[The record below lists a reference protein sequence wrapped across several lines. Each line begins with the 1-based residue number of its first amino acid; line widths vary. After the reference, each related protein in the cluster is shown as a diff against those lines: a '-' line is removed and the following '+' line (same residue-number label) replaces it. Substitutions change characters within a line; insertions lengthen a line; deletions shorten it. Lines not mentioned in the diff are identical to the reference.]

1 MIMSTAIKVRTPVHE
16 LIRERRSPLAYSDQP
31 VGPEELRSL
40 LEAARWAAS
49 SYNQQ
54 PWHFIVATKENPEEY
69 ERLLGCIAPANASW
83 ARNAPVLMLSVA
95 KLAFDANGAQ
105 NRHALHDVG
114 QATANL
120 SLQATAL
127 GLGVH
132 QMGGFDATR
141 AREEFSIPEGY
152 EPVAAIAVGY
162 PGDPESLPESL
173 RARAMAPRTRRRLEE
188 FVFAGRWG
196 KTAPVFESAE

>member
-1 MIMSTAIKVRTPVHE
+1 MTTLIEAPAPVHD
-16 LIRERRSPLAYSDQP
+16 LIKERRSPLAYSERP
-31 VGPEELRSL
+31 VGREELWSL

-49 SYNQQ
+49 SYNEQ
-54 PWHFIVATKENPEEY
+54 PWRFIVATKEDPREY
-69 ERLLGCIAPANASW
+69 ERLLGCIVPANALW
-83 ARNAPVLMLSVA
+83 AGNAPVLMLSVA
-95 KLAFDANGAQ
+95 KLTYDANGAS

-120 SLQATAL
+120 AIQATAL
-127 GLGVH
+127 GLAVH
-132 QMGGFDATR
+132 QMGGFDAAR

-173 RARAMAPRTRRRLEE
+173 RARERAPRMRRELSE
-188 FVFAGRWG
+188 FVFAGAWG
-196 KTAPVFESAE
+196 KAAPVAE

>member
-1 MIMSTAIKVRTPVHE
+1 MSTLIATEVPVHD
-16 LIRERRSPLAYSDQP
+16 LIRKRRSPLAYSDRP
-31 VGPEELRSL
+31 VGLEELRSL

-54 PWHFIVATKENPEEY
+54 PWHFIVATKEDPREY
-69 ERLLGCIAPANASW
+69 ERLLGCIVPANAQW
-83 ARNAPVLMLSVA
+83 AGKAPVLMLSVA
-95 KLAFDANGAQ
+95 KLTYDANGAP

-127 GLGVH
+127 GLAVH
-132 QMGGFDATR
+132 QMGGFDMER

-162 PGDPESLPESL
+162 PGDPESLPEGL
-173 RARAMAPRTRRRLEE
+173 RARASAPRTRRELGE
-188 FVFAGRWG
+188 FVFTVRWG
-196 KTAPVFESAE
+196 KTSPAVESAE

>member
-1 MIMSTAIKVRTPVHE
+1 
-16 LIRERRSPLAYSDQP
+16 
-31 VGPEELRSL
+31 VGLEELRSL

-54 PWHFIVATKENPEEY
+54 PWHFIVATKEDPRVY
-69 ERLLGCIAPANASW
+69 ERLLGCIVPANALW
-83 ARNAPVLMLSVA
+83 AGKAPVLMLTVA
-95 KLAFDANGAQ
+95 KLTYDANGAP

-127 GLGVH
+127 GLAVH
-132 QMGGFDATR
+132 QMGGFDMER

-162 PGDPESLPESL
+162 PGDPGESARGLAGEGE
-173 RARAMAPRTRRRLEE
+173 RAAHAPGTEGVRFRRALGEDL
-188 FVFAGRWG
+188 AGRRIG
-196 KTAPVFESAE
+196 GMRAISDEAHESYQNSRVRRA

>member
-1 MIMSTAIKVRTPVHE
+1 MSTLIATEVPVHD
-16 LIRERRSPLAYSDQP
+16 LIRERQSPLAYSDRP

-54 PWHFIVATKENPEEY
+54 PWRFIVARKEDPADY
-69 ERLLGCIAPANASW
+69 ERLLGVLAPANALW
-83 ARNAPVLMLSVA
+83 AGKAPVLMLTVA
-95 KLAFDANGAQ
+95 KLTYDANGAP

-114 QATANL
+114 QATAHL
-120 SLQATAL
+120 ALQATAL

-132 QMGGFDATR
+132 QMGGFDAAR

-152 EPVAAIAVGY
+152 APVAAIAIGY
-162 PGDPESLPESL
+162 PGDPEDLPEGL
-173 RARAMAPRTRRRLEE
+173 RARARAPRTRREIGE

-196 KTAPVFESAE
+196 RTSAVVEG

>member
-1 MIMSTAIKVRTPVHE
+1 MITLTESTTPLHDLIKT
-16 LIRERRSPLAYSDQP
+16 RRSPLAFSGQP
-31 VGPEELRSL
+31 IEPEKLRSL

-54 PWHFIVATKENPEEY
+54 PWHFIVATKEQAGEF
-69 ERLLGCIAPANASW
+69 ERLLGCLVPGNAQWAKDAPA
-83 ARNAPVLMLSVA
+83 LMLSVA
-95 KLAFDANGAQ
+95 KLTFDANGAP

-120 SLQATAL
+120 AIQATAL
-127 GLGVH
+127 GLAIH
-132 QMGGFDATR
+132 QMGGFDAAR

-173 RARAMAPRTRRRLEE
+173 RAREGARRTRRELGE
-188 FVFAGRWG
+188 FVFTGTWG
-196 KTAPVFESAE
+196 QTSPVVE

>member
-1 MIMSTAIKVRTPVHE
+1 MTTLTEAPVQVHDLIK
-16 LIRERRSPLAYSDQP
+16 ERRSPLAYSERL
-31 VGPEELRSL
+31 VGSEELRSL

-49 SYNQQ
+49 SYNEQ
-54 PWHFIVATKENPEEY
+54 PWHFIVATKEDLREY
-69 ERLLGCIAPANASW
+69 ERLLGSIVPANALW

-95 KLAFDANGAQ
+95 KLTYDSNGAP

-120 SLQATAL
+120 AIQATAL
-127 GLGVH
+127 GLAVH
-132 QMGGFDATR
+132 QMGGFDMER
-141 AREEFSIPEGY
+141 AREEYRIPEGY

-162 PGDPESLPESL
+162 PGNPASLPESL
-173 RARAMAPRTRRRLEE
+173 RARAGAPRTRRELGE

-196 KTAPVFESAE
+196 KTSPTVESAE